1 MKPFLLKH
9 KCAVQ
14 KDICTAIKACPT
26 AAITY
31 EEEENEPLG
40 GKILFDF
47 EKCNECGKC
56 ATECC
61 GQAIEMR

>member
-14 KDICTAIKACPT
+14 RDICPPIKVCPT
-26 AAITY
+26 AAISY
-31 EEEENEPLG
+31 QDNKNEPLG
-40 GKILFDF
+40 GEILFNL

-56 ATECC
+56 AIECC